1 MTGLD
6 ANLNTA
12 NRAFASHYPGESAER
27 QPVHTVYGGAHLF
40 GPSTAGRLG
49 EIARRFLEEY
59 APDAEALATAVGW
72 EDPDLADLV
81 YGRVREKL
89 EREPVED
96 FRIDFEDGFGNRPDE
111 EEDAAAE
118 GAGRSVASGLADG
131 SLPPFIGIRIKPFSA
146 DLAARSA
153 RTLGLFLEALSSG
166 AGGVLPPG
174 FVVTLPKVVIPEQVA
189 ALVHE
194 FEKLEARLPIE
205 PGALRMELMVE
216 TPQSLIAAD
225 GNVALPGLVRAAAG
239 RCTAAHFGVYD
250 YTASVLVTAAH
261 QTMRHPAC
269 DLARGLMQ
277 VALAGTGVW
286 LSDGA
291 TNVLPVPIHRAEKGG
306 APLSGSLVAEN
317 RRSVHDA
324 WRLHY
329 DDVRHSLRGAF
340 YQGWDLHP
348 AQLVTRYAAV
358 YSYFLEGLPAA
369 SERLR
374 NFMDSAAQ
382 ASLSRDVMDDAAT
395 GQGLLNYFLRG
406 LNCGAITPEEAR
418 ATGLTLD
425 EIRSR
430 SFLKIL
436 EGRRS

>member
-1 MTGLD
+1 MT
-6 ANLNTA
+6 NLETA
-12 NRAFASHYPGESAER
+12 NRAFAARYPGEAADR

-40 GPSTAGRLG
+40 APATAGRLG
-49 EIARRFLEEY
+49 EIARRFIEEY
-59 APDAEALATAVGW
+59 APDAGTLGAAVGW
-72 EDPDLADLV
+72 EDTDLAELV
-81 YGRVREKL
+81 YGRVVEKL

-96 FRIDFEDGFGNRPDE
+96 FRVDFEDGFGNRPDD
-111 EEDAAAE
+111 EEDEAAE
-118 GAGRSVASGLADG
+118 AAGRSVAAGLADG
-131 SLPPFIGIRIKPFSA
+131 LLPPFIGIRIKPFSS
-146 DLAARSA
+146 DLVARST
-153 RTLGLFLEALSSG
+153 RTLGLFLEALTAETGG
-166 AGGVLPPG
+166 ALPPG
-174 FVVTLPKVVIPEQVA
+174 FVVTLPKVVIPEQVT
-189 ALVHE
+189 ALVEE
-194 FEKLEARLPIE
+194 FERLEERLPVE

-225 GNVALPGLVRAAAG
+225 GSMALPGLVRAAAG

-277 VALAGTGVW
+277 IALAGTGVW

-306 APLSGSLVAEN
+306 PPLSDSLAAEN

-329 DDVRHSLRGAF
+329 DDARHSLRGAF

-348 AQLVTRYAAV
+348 AQLITRYAAV

-374 NFMDSAAQ
+374 NFMASAAQ

-406 LNCGAITPEEAR
+406 LNCGAITPDEAR

-436 EGRRS
+436 EGRRG